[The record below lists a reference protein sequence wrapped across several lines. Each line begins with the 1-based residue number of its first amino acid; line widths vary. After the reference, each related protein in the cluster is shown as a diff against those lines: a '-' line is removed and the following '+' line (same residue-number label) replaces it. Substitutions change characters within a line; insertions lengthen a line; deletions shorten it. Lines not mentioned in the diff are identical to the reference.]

1 MHSPKHQSMQKVE
14 YIHHK
19 QFCFLFLHQWEI
31 TRLPMTFLPMKH
43 RNYGHLL
50 YNRDEWIEFT

>member
-43 RNYGHLL
+43 HNYGHLL